1 MKDSAYVTDYFYFAV
16 RQDKKDGRDVLVYSS
31 GVNLDRFLPMMRG
44 RLGLGSNPILSGLQL
59 VKYDLCR
66 LALSKG
72 AVPRDQHGSTRSAA
86 DVTLSEGAWYVEPLL
101 IENPSGILPEE
112 IVAFCVDSYVRR
124 VAACSLQK
132 YDVPDSV
139 LPPGEMQAQLQTL
152 CNAA

>member
-16 RQDKKDGRDVLVYSS
+16 RQDKKDGKDVLLYSS
-31 GVNLDRFLPMMRG
+31 GVNLDRFLPMMKG

-72 AVPRDQHGSTRSAA
+72 AVPRDQHGPAGSP

-132 YDVPDSV
+132 YEVPDSL
-139 LPPGEMQAQLQTL
+139 LPPGEMQAQLHTL
-152 CNAA
+152 CKAA

>member
-16 RQDKKDGRDVLVYSS
+16 RRDKRDGQDVLVYSS

-72 AVPRDQHGSTRSAA
+72 AVPRDQRVSTRSA
-86 DVTLSEGAWYVEPLL
+86 DVTLSEGVWYVEPLL
-101 IENPSGILPEE
+101 IENPSGIRPAE

-124 VAACSLQK
+124 VAACSLQT
-132 YDVPDSV
+132 YVVPDS
-139 LPPGEMQAQLQTL
+139 LIPPEEMQAQLQTL
-152 CNAA
+152 CIAA

>member
-16 RQDKKDGRDVLVYSS
+16 RQDKKDGKDILVYSS

-44 RLGLGSNPILSGLQL
+44 RLGLGSNPIVSGLQL

-72 AVPRDQHGSTRSAA
+72 AVPKDQHGPTRYA

-101 IENPSGILPEE
+101 IEDASGILPEE
-112 IVAFCVDSYVRR
+112 IVAYCVDSYVRR
-124 VAACSLQK
+124 LAACSLHK
-132 YDVPDSV
+132 YEIPDSL
-139 LPPGEMQAQLQTL
+139 LPPAEMQAQLYTL
-152 CNAA
+152 CSAA